1 MGTVRLFSS
10 HVRWSDK
17 EVDVVRSMYPMTL
30 TIELERLPTKTR
42 PIQAWVKQ
50 GGKRGEPLLKS
61 PLRDLESAKAAV
73 MFLIAQSYPD
83 AVIEWALVRP

>member
-1 MGTVRLFSS
+1 
-10 HVRWSDK
+10 
-17 EVDVVRSMYPMTL
+17 MTL
-30 TIELERLPTKTR
+30 TVELEHLPTKAR

-73 MFLIAQSYPD
+73 AFLIAQSYPD
-83 AVIEWALVRP
+83 AVIEWVLVRS